1 MTKMQRDLL
10 KKLAV
15 RGQLDSNDEEQ
26 LDGKAWG
33 SYDEALRSL
42 WRLGLVE
49 IEKTSR
55 DDHFG
60 VRATLTERGR
70 ECVEARG

>member
-1 MTKMQRDLL
+1 MTKMEQDLL
-10 KKLAV
+10 KRLAE
-15 RGQLDSNDEEQ
+15 RGQLDSDEEEEQ
-26 LDGKAWG
+26 EGLMWG
-33 SYDEALRSL
+33 VVDEALRSL

-55 DDHFG
+55 PGYFG

-70 ECVEARG
+70 EYVEARG